1 MLILES
7 SNQTI
12 LCTHSQVF
20 GCLEEKS
27 KSKKLGLTGF
37 LTICFLLAAGMP
49 GRVVYDFG
57 TLFQSNKSHSA
68 IVPVGFA
75 CHSCS

>member
-12 LCTHSQVF
+12 LCPPSQVC
-20 GCLEEKS
+20 GGLEEKS

-37 LTICFLLAAGMP
+37 LKICFLLAAGMP
-49 GRVVYDFG
+49 GSVVYDFG
-57 TLFQSNKSHSA
+57 TLFQSSKSHSA